1 MRPIKL
7 TMQAFGSYRDRTILD
22 FTKADQNLFL
32 ITGDTGA
39 GKTTIFDAIVFAL
52 YGEASSGVNKKN
64 GTELQSQYADPSVE
78 PYVEF
83 EFSARYGGERE
94 IYVVRRNP
102 RHFRPN
108 KRGQGQIE
116 EKEKVSLFMPDGR
129 EYPQKEA
136 NARLVEI
143 LGLTKSQFMQVA
155 MIAQGEFME
164 LLRAKSD
171 TKKEIFRKLFHT
183 QIFQDIVEELG
194 KRKREKLSEIGR
206 IRTVCQT
213 ETSHL
218 VIPEADPDI
227 EEISLLKKRILESER
242 LSVVDMES
250 LLAKL
255 EGLCSRLR
263 KEKESLEKQ
272 VEEKNRIYLKKRDE
286 LNLADSLCHQFVQ
299 LDEARRVLAECEE
312 DQERMQLLMIQ
323 IRQIRDAQELQGTY
337 QRYED
342 QKKQVENTRT
352 LIKYYQEELPEM
364 KKACEQA
371 AGSEEKAREQQKE
384 VQEIFAKVSQQ
395 VEASLEIF
403 RKMAALQKEIKEK
416 EQESRLAGQTLENA
430 QTSLKELETRLG
442 LWKEQGERLSAT
454 DRQRALWQA
463 KQENMLRFQKE
474 LSQLWQLAKD
484 TVEQKKQ
491 AEKAQMDYQKARN
504 LYDVKNQEYTVKRT
518 AFLDAQAGFLAKEQ
532 LRPGQPCPVCGSLEH
547 PSPCQIPLEHQ
558 TLTREGLQ
566 KLGEELT
573 VLQEDQEK
581 KAGQAGTGKKLLE
594 EKQGYFKKE
603 ADRLWL
609 QMKQAEFGQE
619 ENIPV
624 PGGWKELLNYLKDFS
639 IRWNA
644 DVEKENFRLEQAEKK
659 LAGIQKSLKDGEK
672 QKEDLQ
678 KTSEDAL
685 LLVTKCSNFLAGK
698 QAALQQL
705 EQSKGYSSKEEALQ
719 ALAQMK
725 EKKTNA
731 EKTWKKTRE
740 ELDQIKANVEKIA
753 VLLTKCEEELPVL
766 EKDTALGKQIFEKK
780 LQEKGL
786 TLQQMKELLLY
797 DNQQLEQFQNQV
809 EAYKERKL
817 DAANRQKQAVEFIN
831 GRERPDMERLSEE
844 VKTTLEELEELQDH
858 LTRIKEIHKAD
869 RDCLDALS
877 PKMEERARIMEEHRR
892 LEELYNML
900 AGKVSGARMD
910 IETYVQRYYLQQ
922 ILYAANQRFEEM
934 SAGQF
939 QLRLCELERAGE
951 GKNRGLDLMV
961 YSAVT
966 GKVREVRTL
975 SGGESF
981 MAALSLALGMAD
993 QIQASSASVDL
1004 DMMFIDEGF
1013 GSLDEHSRDQAVR
1026 VLKDMASGSRLIGI
1040 ISHVTELKQEMEDQ
1054 LIVTK
1059 DENGSHIR
1067 WQIS

>member
-94 IYVVRRNP
+94 TYVVRRNP

-242 LSVVDMES
+242 LSVVDMEN
-250 LLAKL
+250 LLEKL

-286 LNLADSLCHQFVQ
+286 LNLADSLCRQFVQ

-312 DQERMQLLMIQ
+312 DQERMQLLTIQ
-323 IRQIRDAQELQGTY
+323 IRQIRDAQELHGTY

-352 LIKYYQEELPEM
+352 LIKHYQEELPEM

-371 AGSEEKAREQQKE
+371 AGSEEKAREQQKK
-384 VQEIFAKVSQQ
+384 VQEIFAKISQQ
-395 VEASLEIF
+395 VEASLETF

-416 EQESRLAGQTLENA
+416 EQESKLAGQTLENA

-442 LWKEQGERLSAT
+442 LWKEQGEKLSVT
-454 DRQRALWQA
+454 DKQRALWQS

-474 LSQLWQLAKD
+474 LAQLWQLAKD

-518 AFLDAQAGFLAKEQ
+518 AFLDAQAGFLAREQ

-603 ADRLWL
+603 ANRLWQ

-644 DVEKENFRLEQAEKK
+644 DVEKENLRLEQAEKE

-672 QKEDLQ
+672 QKEELQ
-678 KTSEDAL
+678 KTSEDSL

-705 EQSKGYSSKEEALQ
+705 EQSKGYSSKEEAVQ

-725 EKKTNA
+725 EKKTNV

-740 ELDQIKANVEKIA
+740 ELDQIKANAEKMEA
-753 VLLTKCEEELPVL
+753 LLTKCEEELPTL
-766 EKDTALGKQIFEKK
+766 EKETALRKQIFEKK

-797 DNQQLEQFQNQV
+797 DGQQLEQFQNQA

-844 VKTTLEELEELQDH
+844 VKTTLEELEVRQDH
-858 LTRIKEIHKAD
+858 LNRIKEIHKAD
-869 RDCLDALS
+869 QDCLDALS
-877 PKMEERARIMEEHRR
+877 PKMEERTRIMEEHRR

>member
-94 IYVVRRNP
+94 TYVVRRNP

-194 KRKREKLSEIGR
+194 KRKREKLFEIGR

-242 LSVVDMES
+242 LSVVDMEN
-250 LLAKL
+250 LLEKL

-286 LNLADSLCHQFVQ
+286 LNLADSLCRQFVQ

-312 DQERMQLLMIQ
+312 DQERMQLLTIQ
-323 IRQIRDAQELQGTY
+323 IRQIRDAQELHGTY

-352 LIKYYQEELPEM
+352 LIKHYQEELPEM

-384 VQEIFAKVSQQ
+384 VQEIFAKISQQ
-395 VEASLEIF
+395 VEASLETF

-416 EQESRLAGQTLENA
+416 EQESKLAGQTLENA

-442 LWKEQGERLSAT
+442 LWKEQGEKLSVT
-454 DRQRALWQA
+454 DKQRALWQS

-474 LSQLWQLAKD
+474 LAQLWQLAKD

-491 AEKAQMDYQKARN
+491 AEKAQMDYQKARS

-518 AFLDAQAGFLAKEQ
+518 AFLDAQAGFLAREQ

-603 ADRLWL
+603 ANRLWQ

-644 DVEKENFRLEQAEKK
+644 DVEKENLRLEQAEKE

-705 EQSKGYSSKEEALQ
+705 EQSKGYSSKEEAVQ

-740 ELDQIKANVEKIA
+740 ELDQIKANAEKMEA
-753 VLLTKCEEELPVL
+753 LLTKCEEELPTL
-766 EKDTALGKQIFEKK
+766 EKDAALRKQIFEKK

-797 DNQQLEQFQNQV
+797 DDQQLEQFQNQV

-844 VKTTLEELEELQDH
+844 VKTTLEELEELQNH

-877 PKMEERARIMEEHRR
+877 PKMEERTRIMEEHRR

>member
-1 MRPIKL
+1 MHR
-7 TMQAFGSYRDRTILD
+7 QAF
-22 FTKADQNLFL
+22 
-32 ITGDTGA
+32 
-39 GKTTIFDAIVFAL
+39 
-52 YGEASSGVNKKN
+52 
-64 GTELQSQYADPSVE
+64 
-78 PYVEF
+78 
-83 EFSARYGGERE
+83 
-94 IYVVRRNP
+94 
-102 RHFRPN
+102 
-108 KRGQGQIE
+108 
-116 EKEKVSLFMPDGR
+116 
-129 EYPQKEA
+129 
-136 NARLVEI
+136 
-143 LGLTKSQFMQVA
+143 
-155 MIAQGEFME
+155 
-164 LLRAKSD
+164 
-171 TKKEIFRKLFHT
+171 
-183 QIFQDIVEELG
+183 
-194 KRKREKLSEIGR
+194 
-206 IRTVCQT
+206 
-213 ETSHL
+213 
-218 VIPEADPDI
+218 
-227 EEISLLKKRILESER
+227 
-242 LSVVDMES
+242 
-250 LLAKL
+250 
-255 EGLCSRLR
+255 
-263 KEKESLEKQ
+263 
-272 VEEKNRIYLKKRDE
+272 
-286 LNLADSLCHQFVQ
+286 
-299 LDEARRVLAECEE
+299 
-312 DQERMQLLMIQ
+312 
-323 IRQIRDAQELQGTY
+323 
-337 QRYED
+337 
-342 QKKQVENTRT
+342 
-352 LIKYYQEELPEM
+352 
-364 KKACEQA
+364 
-371 AGSEEKAREQQKE
+371 
-384 VQEIFAKVSQQ
+384 
-395 VEASLEIF
+395 
-403 RKMAALQKEIKEK
+403 LQKN
-416 EQESRLAGQTLENA
+416 SFVR
-430 QTSLKELETRLG
+430 
-442 LWKEQGERLSAT
+442 
-454 DRQRALWQA
+454 
-463 KQENMLRFQKE
+463 
-474 LSQLWQLAKD
+474 
-484 TVEQKKQ
+484 
-491 AEKAQMDYQKARN
+491 
-504 LYDVKNQEYTVKRT
+504 
-518 AFLDAQAGFLAKEQ
+518 
-532 LRPGQPCPVCGSLEH
+532 GQPCPVWWIFGAS
-547 PSPCQIPLEHQ
+547 IPLP
-558 TLTREGLQ
+558 
-566 KLGEELT
+566 
-573 VLQEDQEK
+573 DP
-581 KAGQAGTGKKLLE
+581 AGTSDPHKRRASEAGRGAYGFTGGSGEKGWTGLGQERSCLKK
-594 EKQGYFKKE
+594 KQGYFKKGSGQALA
-603 ADRLWL
+603 AD
-609 QMKQAEFGQE
+609 ET
-619 ENIPV
+619 
-624 PGGWKELLNYLKDFS
+624 GGVWTRGEYTSSWRMERNCWNYLKDFS

-644 DVEKENFRLEQAEKK
+644 DVEKENFRLEQAEKE

-740 ELDQIKANVEKIA
+740 ELDQIKANVEKMEA
-753 VLLTKCEEELPVL
+753 LLTKCEEELPVL

>member
-1 MRPIKL
+1 M
-7 TMQAFGSYRDRTILD
+7 
-22 FTKADQNLFL
+22 
-32 ITGDTGA
+32 
-39 GKTTIFDAIVFAL
+39 
-52 YGEASSGVNKKN
+52 
-64 GTELQSQYADPSVE
+64 
-78 PYVEF
+78 
-83 EFSARYGGERE
+83 
-94 IYVVRRNP
+94 
-102 RHFRPN
+102 
-108 KRGQGQIE
+108 
-116 EKEKVSLFMPDGR
+116 
-129 EYPQKEA
+129 
-136 NARLVEI
+136 
-143 LGLTKSQFMQVA
+143 
-155 MIAQGEFME
+155 
-164 LLRAKSD
+164 
-171 TKKEIFRKLFHT
+171 
-183 QIFQDIVEELG
+183 
-194 KRKREKLSEIGR
+194 
-206 IRTVCQT
+206 
-213 ETSHL
+213 
-218 VIPEADPDI
+218 
-227 EEISLLKKRILESER
+227 
-242 LSVVDMES
+242 
-250 LLAKL
+250 
-255 EGLCSRLR
+255 
-263 KEKESLEKQ
+263 
-272 VEEKNRIYLKKRDE
+272 
-286 LNLADSLCHQFVQ
+286 
-299 LDEARRVLAECEE
+299 
-312 DQERMQLLMIQ
+312 
-323 IRQIRDAQELQGTY
+323 
-337 QRYED
+337 
-342 QKKQVENTRT
+342 
-352 LIKYYQEELPEM
+352 
-364 KKACEQA
+364 
-371 AGSEEKAREQQKE
+371 
-384 VQEIFAKVSQQ
+384 
-395 VEASLEIF
+395 
-403 RKMAALQKEIKEK
+403 
-416 EQESRLAGQTLENA
+416 
-430 QTSLKELETRLG
+430 ETRLG

-581 KAGQAGTGKKLLE
+581 KAGQADTGKKLLE

-603 ADRLWL
+603 ADRLWQ
-609 QMKQAEFGQE
+609 QMKQAEFGQD

-644 DVEKENFRLEQAEKK
+644 DVEKENFRLEQAEKE
-659 LAGIQKSLKDGEK
+659 LARIQKSLKDGEK

-725 EKKTNA
+725 GKNTNA

-740 ELDQIKANVEKIA
+740 ELDQIKANVEKMEA
-753 VLLTKCEEELPVL
+753 LLTKCEEELPVL

-797 DNQQLEQFQNQV
+797 DNQQLEQFQNQL